1 MRLLLAFVFLV
12 VLAGGGVYVAGQQK
26 PGVAQGLKAV
36 PASAAAAKSFDQKID
51 TMNKAVADARKT
63 GKAQPVEVTFTEEEL
78 TSKASQAVASGAS
91 GGIAAQNTEIH
102 LQGGNIIA
110 TSTIQ
115 VSGVSLN
122 VGVVATPTVV
132 NGQTRIVVKEI
143 QTGALPLPD
152 AVKEQINAQIGTAVD
167 PAKLGL
173 PFDVSQLQVVDGKL
187 VIKGTAKP

>member
-1 MRLLLAFVFLV
+1 MKLLLALV
-12 VLAGGGVYVAGQQK
+12 LLVSLAGGGVYVAGQQK
-26 PGVAQGLKAV
+26 PAVAQGLKAV

-78 TSKASQAVASGAS
+78 TSKASQAIASGAS